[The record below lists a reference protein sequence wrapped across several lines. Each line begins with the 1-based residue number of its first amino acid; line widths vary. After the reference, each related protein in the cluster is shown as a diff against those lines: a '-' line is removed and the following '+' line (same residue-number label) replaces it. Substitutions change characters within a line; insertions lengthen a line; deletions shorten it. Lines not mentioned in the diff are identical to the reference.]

1 MFDAAQGVIRAGKL
15 VFAVILLSILVAI
28 LFGSFSLI
36 LPHHQWTVWGVTI
49 LTTAGITVTLLI
61 AWANYSA
68 VRNWIVDGSAAVL
81 GLTSAILGIALTL
94 LIAYGL
100 NLRIGEH
107 KGSRDSF
114 VYQVTDPAALWLL
127 LYCAIFPAVPGTV
140 GLWIARRRSREAGR
154 LSLPGTS
161 ARFST
166 LGLGLSAM
174 IGVMVAVAALYRR
187 VTWP

>member
-1 MFDAAQGVIRAGKL
+1 MSNAALVVNRAGKL
-15 VFAVILLSILVAI
+15 VFATILLSILVAI

-36 LPHHQWTVWGVTI
+36 LPLHRWTIWRVPI
-49 LTTAGITVTLLI
+49 LTAAGITVTLLI
-61 AWANYSA
+61 AWANYSS
-68 VRNWIVDGSAAVL
+68 VRPWIIDGLAAVL

-100 NLRIGEH
+100 NLQIAEH

-114 VYQVTDPAALWLL
+114 VYQMTNSAVLL
-127 LYCAIFPAVPGTV
+127 LLLCYAMIPAVPGAV
-140 GLWIARRRSREAGR
+140 GLSIVRRRLREVRRTSLAGAA
-154 LSLPGTS
+154 G
-161 ARFST
+161 RFST

-174 IGVMVAVAALYRR
+174 IVVMVAFAALNRR